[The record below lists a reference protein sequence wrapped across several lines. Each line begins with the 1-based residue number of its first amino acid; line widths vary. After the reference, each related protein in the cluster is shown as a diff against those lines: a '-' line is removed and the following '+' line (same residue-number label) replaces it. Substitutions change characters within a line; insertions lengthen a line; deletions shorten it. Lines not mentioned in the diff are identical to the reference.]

1 MSDAELE
8 AIRER
13 DGEWMDVADSPD
25 LTPIHLDRHEGATHL
40 SRRSCER
47 SAIVDRRVLLARL
60 NAAEARERALREA
73 LVGVAPFTLGIDGT
87 PCYCDEDDD
96 SHSDACAAARAL
108 LAEPTEGGS

>member
-8 AIRER
+8 AIRAR
-13 DGEWMDVADSPD
+13 DAAFTNDAPLGDWRHHEPGGGLHIASFCAAD
-25 LTPIHLDRHEGATHL
+25 
-40 SRRSCER
+40 C
-47 SAIVDRRVLLARL
+47 VNDRRILLARL
-60 NAAEARERALREA
+60 DAAEARERALREA

>member
-8 AIRER
+8 AIRAR
-13 DGEWMDVADSPD
+13 DAAFTNDAPLGDWRHHEPGGGLHIASFCAAD
-25 LTPIHLDRHEGATHL
+25 
-40 SRRSCER
+40 C
-47 SAIVDRRVLLARL
+47 VNDRRILLARL
-60 NAAEARERALREA
+60 DAAEARERALREALA